1 MCVQILKPDLPDWP
15 GARLFCSTRLGGVSA
30 HSYASL
36 NLGDHVGDEP
46 DSVSSN
52 RQRLEAIWGAK
63 PVFLHQVHGT
73 DVVRLTSPPSEQGL
87 QADACFTHEK
97 NLACTIMVA
106 DCLPVLFYL
115 PQAKLVAAA
124 HAGWRGLAAG
134 VLEATLNRLAEF
146 GRIETCR
153 VWLGP
158 CIGPQ
163 HFEVG
168 EDVREAF
175 CDTEPLGSDVFFNPF
190 KPDKYL
196 ADLAGLARR
205 RLSLQGISQIEGND
219 SKPSWCT
226 FSCSELYYSHRR
238 DGISGR
244 FAAGIALV

>member
-1 MCVQILKPDLPDWP
+1 MLVQTLKPELPNWP

-30 HSYASL
+30 GAYASL
-36 NLGDHVGDEP
+36 NLGDHVGDDP
-46 DSVSSN
+46 ASVSSN
-52 RQRLEAIWGAK
+52 RQRLEAAWGAK
-63 PVFLHQVHGT
+63 PVFLQQVHGT
-73 DVVRLTSPPSEQGL
+73 DVVPLTFAQSSQKL
-87 QADACFTHEK
+87 QADACFTQEK
-97 NLACTIMVA
+97 NLVCTIMVA

-146 GRIETCR
+146 GDIKTCR

-168 EDVREAF
+168 EDVRKAF
-175 CDTEPLGSDVFFNPF
+175 SEYEFLDPDVLF
-190 KPDKYL
+190 KASKPGKYF

-205 RLSLQGISQIEGND
+205 RLINQGILQIEGNN
-219 SKPSWCT
+219 SNPFWCT
-226 FSCSELYYSHRR
+226 YSSSDHFYSHRR
-238 DGISGR
+238 DGVSGR